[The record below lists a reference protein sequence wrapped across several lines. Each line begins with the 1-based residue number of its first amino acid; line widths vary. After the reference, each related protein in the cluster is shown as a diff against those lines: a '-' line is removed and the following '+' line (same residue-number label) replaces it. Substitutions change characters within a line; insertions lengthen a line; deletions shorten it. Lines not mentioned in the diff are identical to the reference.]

1 MKTITY
7 KKTIEVDTTV
17 EFPTITFK
25 AQVVRISPNGDTSW
39 NTMGY
44 VPYLNGLT
52 KEAYGKELRMSYRDV
67 NRMIEN
73 YVSETYNLNPGMEST
88 GRVDWYVYSAK
99 QLGLPELPK
108 LEDDGFKDDHAALVA
123 MFK

>member
-7 KKTIEVDTTV
+7 KKTIEVDVTV

-25 AQVVRISPNGDTSW
+25 AEVVRISPNGDTSW

-44 VPYLNGLT
+44 VPYLNGLNR
-52 KEAYGKELRMSYRDV
+52 EAYGKELSMSYRDV
-67 NRMIEN
+67 DRMIEN
-73 YVSETYNLNPGMEST
+73 YVSETYNLNSGL
-88 GRVDWYVYSAK
+88 GRIDWYVYSAK

-108 LEDDGFKDDHAALVA
+108 LDKDGFKDHHAELVA

>member
-7 KKTIEVDTTV
+7 KKTIEVDATV

-52 KEAYGKELRMSYRDV
+52 KEAYGEELSMSYRDV
-67 NRMIEN
+67 NKMIEN
-73 YVSETYNLNPGMEST
+73 YVSETYNSSPGMAST
-88 GRVDWYVYSAK
+88 GKIDWYVYSAK

-108 LEDDGFKDDHAALVA
+108 LEETDFTDDHAALVA

>member
-7 KKTIEVDTTV
+7 KKTIEVDVTI

-25 AQVVRISPNGDTSW
+25 GEVVRISPNGDTSW

-52 KEAYGKELRMSYRDV
+52 REAYGKELSMSYRDV

-73 YVSETYNLNPGMEST
+73 YVSETYKSSPGMGST
-88 GRVDWYVYSAK
+88 GKIDWYVYSAK
-99 QLGLPELPK
+99 ELGLPELPK
-108 LEDDGFKDDHAALVA
+108 LDKDGFKDHHAELMA